1 MNSKNTA
8 ESQTHSWLPPW
19 FQKWLYNWFVR
30 YNPLYF
36 FSALCVLLGMFLI
49 SRELTDLGWRQ
60 WQLLLAAIM
69 QAYEILLIAGAA
81 ILFRLASQYRPAVIL
96 GVMNLFFLFDC
107 TFQTEIMTSL
117 GSVSLTASIVWVAM
131 IAFKV
136 HALKWV
142 FRLKV
147 PMLASAVPILAAM
160 GVAGT
165 PYLLYSGNFDKIL
178 VHMSATWYGVILL
191 ASILYVKPEI
201 ECAIRLNSWGK
212 TVLRRV
218 AKAALGMLA
227 GLYMYH
233 LITWEHMYSIPF
245 TAAQAAPF
253 FLFWFL
259 PKKEIWAWIG
269 SIAIVALS
277 SVVPAAVSPVSVI
290 VGIAFGLKAW
300 QSKQYRLYVG
310 TIIYVYFS
318 LWTVGWQGGS
328 LPEPKLWLNLTTTVI
343 LLVLA
348 WRLRLLPALFA
359 VALVMLPGA
368 KGWIPR
374 TPLQWGILIIVAGFI
389 ALIAGVAINW
399 SLRKYEPEDDK
410 KKQKRDKNIKPKESG
425 AGDKPAQ
432 PGKERYLP

>member
-1 MNSKNTA
+1 MNSKNT
-8 ESQTHSWLPPW
+8 EGNQTDSWLPPW
-19 FQKWLYNWFVR
+19 FQKWLYSWFVQ

-36 FSALCVLLGMFLI
+36 FSALCVLSGMFLI
-49 SRELTDLGWRQ
+49 SRELTDLGWQQ

-81 ILFRLASQYRPAVIL
+81 ILFRLTAQYRPAVIL

-117 GSVSLTASIVWVAM
+117 GSVSLTASIAWVAM

-136 HALKWV
+136 NALKWV

-147 PMLASAVPILAAM
+147 PILALVVPILAAI

-165 PYLLYSGNFDKIL
+165 PHLLYSGNFDKIL

-191 ASILYVKPEI
+191 ASILYVKPKI
-201 ECAIRLNSWGK
+201 ECNIRLHRWGQ

-218 AKAALGMLA
+218 SKAALWML
-227 GLYMYH
+227 GGFYMYH
-233 LITWEHMYSIPF
+233 LITWEHMYAIPF

-259 PKKEIWAWIG
+259 PKKEIWAWVG
-269 SIAIVALS
+269 SILIVALS
-277 SVVPAAVSPVSVI
+277 SVVPAAVSPASVI
-290 VGIAFGLKAW
+290 VGIAFGLKAR
-300 QSKQYRLYVG
+300 QSKQYRFYVG

-318 LWTVGWQGGS
+318 LWTIGWQGGS
-328 LPEPKLWLNLTTTVI
+328 LPEPKLWLNLATTVI

-348 WRLRLLPALFA
+348 WRLRLVSALLV
-359 VALVMLPGA
+359 VALVMLPGV
-368 KGWIPR
+368 KGLIPKS
-374 TPLQWGILIIVAGFI
+374 PLQWGILILVAGFI

-399 SLRKYEPEDDK
+399 SLRKYEPKDDK
-410 KKQKRDKNIKPKESG
+410 KKPKETKEG
-425 AGDKPAQ
+425 NKQAQ
-432 PGKERYLP
+432 PTKERYLP